1 MLVYIIKRLLLLP
14 LLLFIFSVVAFIL
27 IQAPP
32 GDFVTSYVAELAA
45 SGSSMDRVQIEAL
58 RNLYGL
64 DQPMYVQY
72 LKWVARILQGDLGV
86 SLDWRKPI
94 SELIGQRLLLT
105 LALGLFTLLFD
116 LGLAPQLALFA
127 LYSVLAV
134 MVGKRW
140 YGELP
145 QIDENLRL
153 NEPGRRMIGK
163 AVTVVAT
170 TPGSRDKSPI
180 SGNKLRLARGR
191 RALMSRG

>member
-14 LLLFIFSVVAFIL
+14 VLLFIFSVVAFIL

-45 SGSSMDRVQIEAL
+45 SGSSMDRLQIEAL

-64 DQPMYVQY
+64 DQPMWVQY

-105 LALGLFTLLFD
+105 LALGLFTLLFT
-116 LGLAPQLALFA
+116 FA
-127 LYSVLAV
+127 VAV
-134 MVGKRW
+134 PIGILWATGSIPSGITSSRCSITW
-140 YGELP
+140 AS
-145 QIDENLRL
+145 
-153 NEPGRRMIGK
+153 RRR
-163 AVTVVAT
+163 
-170 TPGSRDKSPI
+170 PS
-180 SGNKLRLARGR
+180 
-191 RALMSRG
+191 